1 MFLFLWKSEEK
12 ACKGGAALISSVSS
26 PMKNTQKQT
35 KPRPQFERTTW
46 GWIAYGMNQA
56 GTHLVKVRAE
66 TKADALALFLD
77 QATS

>member
-1 MFLFLWKSEEK
+1 
-12 ACKGGAALISSVSS
+12 
-26 PMKNTQKQT
+26 MKNTRKQT